1 MDDTRRLKFITTDVF
16 TTQAYGG
23 NPLAVVLDGRG
34 LSKAQMQKIA
44 NEFNLSE
51 TTFVLPPD
59 TPAHAYRVKI
69 FTPTVEME
77 FAGHPT
83 VGTAW
88 VLAAL
93 GKLPRAETETTAVLE
108 ENVGPVPIRVRWDSN
123 TPTYVDFTTAKVP
136 SVEPASSLKDFA
148 AMLGLKPD
156 DVDENGTPA
165 LSLSCGTWFTC
176 IPLRTVDAVARAR
189 LNMDIWG
196 KMLGGKPANKTYI
209 FARTAADK
217 IHARMFG
224 PGEGVTEDP
233 ATGSAACA
241 VTGWLARDQKLQNGT
256 GQWTI
261 TQGVEMGR
269 PSTIFAEADVANGSI
284 TAVRCGGTAVLISE
298 GELRAPD

>member
-1 MDDTRRLKFITTDVF
+1 
-16 TTQAYGG
+16 
-23 NPLAVVLDGRG
+23 
-34 LSKAQMQKIA
+34 AQMQKIA

-59 TPAHAYRVKI
+59 DPKHAYRVKI

-88 VLAAL
+88 VLAAM
-93 GKLPRAETETTAVLE
+93 GQLPRAAEQTSTVLE
-108 ENVGPVPIRVRWDSN
+108 ENVGPVPVRVTWDGSQ
-123 TPTYVDFTTAKVP
+123 PSYVDFTTAKVP
-136 SVEPASSLKDFA
+136 TAAPAAGLRDFA
-148 AMLGLKPD
+148 AMLNLNPD
-156 DVDENGTPA
+156 DVDEAGTPA

-189 LNMDIWG
+189 LNMDLWG
-196 KMLGGKPANKTYI
+196 KLLGGTPANKTYI
-209 FARTAADK
+209 FARTAPDK

-224 PGEGVTEDP
+224 PGEGVAEDP

-241 VTGWLARDQKLQNGT
+241 VTGWLVRDQKLQSGT
-256 GQWTI
+256 GRWII

-269 PSTIFAEADVANGSI
+269 PSTIFAEADVTGGQI